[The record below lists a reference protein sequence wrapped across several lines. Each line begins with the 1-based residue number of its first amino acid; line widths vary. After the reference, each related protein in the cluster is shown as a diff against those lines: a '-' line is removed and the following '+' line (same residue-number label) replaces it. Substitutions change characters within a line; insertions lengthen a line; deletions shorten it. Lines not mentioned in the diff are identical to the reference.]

1 MPNIFFD
8 NLKWMSWNLFLASIS
23 MIISFIIFKKEWWLR
38 KNFIL
43 KLILIF
49 SFLLYYFFLPNAP
62 YVLTDV
68 IHLVRQ
74 IKDYRYF
81 RLSDSSIIVYLIP
94 QYMCFIFLG
103 FSMYV
108 IAFQKLI
115 HFLYGFEV
123 RPIFILILKIVNPF
137 LMAIGIFLGRYYRFN
152 SWDIISSY
160 EYIIVSTIKGF
171 TNFYFFMFIIIIT
184 IVIFL
189 GFEIL
194 SLFYK
199 AIFKNL
205 FNINKMGGAYNG

>member
-1 MPNIFFD
+1 MPNVFFD
-8 NLKWMSWNLFLASIS
+8 NLKWMSWNIFLATIS
-23 MIISFIIFKKEWWLR
+23 MIISLIIFRKEWWQK
-38 KNFIL
+38 KNIII
-43 KLILIF
+43 KAILII
-49 SFLLYYFFLPNAP
+49 SFFLYYFFLPNAP

-94 QYMCFIFLG
+94 QYLLFIFIG

-108 IAFQKLI
+108 IAFQKFI
-115 HFLYGFEV
+115 HFLYEFNFKAFF
-123 RPIFILILKIVNPF
+123 IFILKIINPF

-152 SWDIISSY
+152 SWDIISRY

-184 IVIFL
+184 VVIF
-189 GFEIL
+189 
-194 SLFYK
+194 
-199 AIFKNL
+199 
-205 FNINKMGGAYNG
+205 